1 MIFTQDMMKN
11 NQDIKSIKKV
21 SDRFKA
27 IKEKWKNMEPKE
39 HDYYKNEEKKKKQTI
54 AEEMEKMIQNGESA
68 TSEFNIDDLFN
79 HK

>member
-1 MIFTQDMMKN
+1 MMKN

-54 AEEMEKMIQNGESA
+54 AEEMEKMI
-68 TSEFNIDDLFN
+68 
-79 HK
+79 